1 METVRMRERRQLTLP
16 AEVVEQVQIKTNDA
30 LQVSVVNGV
39 IQLTPL
45 HSAMVRKVS
54 LRPFL
59 GIAKGVYQ
67 VGEDPKLGQY
77 IEDLRD
83 EWE

>member
-16 AEVVEQVQIKTNDA
+16 AEVVEQVHIKTNDA

-39 IQLTPL
+39 IQLTPIN
-45 HSAMVRKVS
+45 SAMVRKVS
-54 LRPFL
+54 LRPLL
-59 GIAKGVYQ
+59 GVAKGVYQ
-67 VGEDPKLGQY
+67 TGEQAKLGQY
-77 IEDLRD
+77 IEHLRN

>member
-45 HSAMVRKVS
+45 NSAIHKKVS

-59 GIAKGVYQ
+59 GVMKGIYQ
-67 VGEDPKLGQY
+67 TEDQATLGQY
-77 IEDLRD
+77 IEDLRN

>member
-1 METVRMRERRQLTLP
+1 METVKMRERRQLTLP
-16 AEVVEQVQIKTNDA
+16 AGVVEQVQIKTNDA
-30 LQVSVVNGV
+30 LQVTVVNGV

-45 HSAMVRKVS
+45 QPGAGKKVS

-59 GIAKGVYQ
+59 GVAKGVYQ
-67 VGEDPKLGQY
+67 KNEEASLSQY
-77 IEDLRD
+77 VEELRN

>member
-39 IQLTPL
+39 IQLTPI

-54 LRPFL
+54 LRPLL
-59 GIAKGVYQ
+59 GVAKGVYQ
-67 VGEDPKLGQY
+67 TAEQVKLGQY
-77 IEDLRD
+77 IENLRN

>member
-1 METVRMRERRQLTLP
+1 METVKMRERRQLTLP
-16 AEVVEQVQIKTNDA
+16 AGVVEQVQIKTNDA
-30 LQVSVVNGV
+30 LQVTVVNGV
-39 IQLTPL
+39 IHLTPL
-45 HSAMVRKVS
+45 HPGASKKIS

-67 VGEDPKLGQY
+67 TEKLPISKY
-77 IEDLRD
+77 VEDLRN

>member
-1 METVRMRERRQLTLP
+1 METIKMRERRQLTLP
-16 AEVVEQVQIKTNDA
+16 AAVVEQVQIKTNDA

-45 HSAMVRKVS
+45 HTVASKKIS

-67 VGEDPKLGQY
+67 TDKKLPFSKY
-77 IEDLRD
+77 VEDLRN

>member
-1 METVRMRERRQLTLP
+1 METIRMRERRQLTLP

-30 LQVSVVNGV
+30 LQVTVVNGV
-39 IQLTPL
+39 IQLTPM
-45 HSAMVRKVS
+45 HSATVKKVS

-59 GIAKGVYQ
+59 GVAKGVYQ
-67 VGEDPKLGQY
+67 TDEQGSLSQY
-77 IEDLRD
+77 IENLRN